1 MMREFP
7 PVLRDLLLDPNRA
20 LTPAEQ
26 KIQRI
31 LLADYPTSGLDS
43 ASGIARRAGVSNP
56 TVTRFVMRL
65 GFSGVAAFQAQLLT
79 EVEARL
85 RSPLEMMGATP
96 AGSGNPV
103 PDYFRSVT
111 QAMERSAMVTPPQAY
126 DHAARLVM
134 EARGQVLLAGGRFSR
149 HVAGMLAG
157 YLMQFRPRV
166 RETGPLSVAAF
177 DRLIDLGK
185 RDVVI
190 VMDYRRYQ
198 LDVDRFAT
206 QAAGR
211 GARIVLFT
219 DSFRSPVARLA
230 EVVLTADTEVASPY
244 DSLTPAV
251 AQIEVLVAC
260 VLASLSPAG
269 RSRIEALEDIRH
281 TNAVTLDS
289 RSSPAPP
296 GHDAEE
302 PEP

>member
-1 MMREFP
+1 MSEVSP
-7 PVLRDLLLDPNRA
+7 TPLRDMLLDPSLA
-20 LTPAEQ
+20 LTPAEE

-56 TVTRFVMRL
+56 TVVRFVMKL
-65 GFSGVAAFQAQLLT
+65 GFSGVAAFQARLLT

-85 RSPLEMMGATP
+85 RSPLEMMGAAPPGGGT
-96 AGSGNPV
+96 PV
-103 PDYFRSVT
+103 PDYFRSVV
-111 QAMERSAMVTPPQAY
+111 QAVDRSATTTPPQAY

-134 EARGQVLLAGGRFSR
+134 EARGHVRLIGGRFSR

-166 RETGPLSVAAF
+166 QETGPLSVAAF
-177 DRLIDLGK
+177 DGLVDLGK
-185 RDVVI
+185 HDLLI

-251 AQIEVLVAC
+251 VQIEALVAC
-260 VLASLSPAG
+260 IVATLPPAG
-269 RSRIEALEDIRH
+269 RARIAAVEDIRH
-281 TNAVTLDS
+281 SNAVTLDS
-289 RSSPAPP
+289 RSGSSPP
-296 GHDAEE
+296 GPTAE
-302 PEP
+302 